1 MIERA
6 KKNLS
11 HLIVYF
17 CNEGFNEFVPLTQ
30 VLRIHTDSRSHI
42 RAWEVQRLGHFEWK
56 RTIRSIGFAVKI
68 FVSEYFQHL
77 DFLLLDN
84 DAWLLEI
91 FIYIIREDDFI
102 SYFYIDLFYKY
113 I

>member
-1 MIERA
+1 MI
-6 KKNLS
+6 
-11 HLIVYF
+11 Y
-17 CNEGFNEFVPLTQ
+17 
-30 VLRIHTDSRSHI
+30 
-42 RAWEVQRLGHFEWK
+42 
-56 RTIRSIGFAVKI
+56 
-68 FVSEYFQHL
+68 
-77 DFLLLDN
+77 N